1 MPTSIIFNKIGRFE
15 VEAGTTILEAAQQF
29 GLFLPHECGG
39 QAQCTSCRV
48 AILAGENNCS
58 ALEEPEQKMLHSGHF
73 KPPIRLACQTKIS
86 GPVRAQILLR
96 DEFDL
101 QLALAS
107 EAGHTPRLPGV
118 QQPLA
123 LLSGAWHDFER
134 LVLQVSAHDI
144 VHVLQRFYYLVQQ
157 LVAEHDGHLIEFSAD
172 RFTAVWG
179 ATGNIRTAMM
189 NAMHAARKLA
199 ATFGEL
205 NDYLEHNFDMRLAF
219 GLGVH
224 ADLAVMGELGTGD
237 ERRLVVFGKAVDHTH
252 ELRRLTHK
260 ANAPILVSE
269 TIFAVMRGHFPISR
283 AFQAQF
289 SGESTSCHVF
299 EAALEDVPV
308 AVSESARAG

>member
-1 MPTSIIFNKIGRFE
+1 MPTNIIFNKIGRFE

-58 ALEEPEQKMLHSGHF
+58 AMQEPEQTLLHAGQF
-73 KPPIRLACQTKIS
+73 KPPIRLACQTRIS

-107 EAGHTPRLPGV
+107 ETGQTPRLPGV

-134 LVLQVSAHDI
+134 LVLQASAHDT
-144 VHVLQRFYYLVQQ
+144 VQVLQRFYYLAQQ
-157 LVAEHDGHLIEFSAD
+157 LIKEHDGHLIEFGAD
-172 RFTAVWG
+172 RLTAIWG
-179 ATGNIRTAMM
+179 ARGNVRNAIMHAM
-189 NAMHAARKLA
+189 NAARKLA
-199 ATFGEL
+199 TIFDEL
-205 NDYLEHNFDMRLAF
+205 NDYLEHNFDLRLAF
-219 GLGVH
+219 GFGVH
-224 ADLAVMGELGTGD
+224 ADLAVMGELGTG
-237 ERRLVVFGKAVDHTH
+237 EEHRLVVLGKAVDHAH
-252 ELRRLTHK
+252 ELRRLTNK

-269 TIFAVMRGHFPISR
+269 TIFAMIRDHFPIRR

-289 SGESTSCHVF
+289 SGENTPCHVF
-299 EAALEDVPV
+299 EVAPLEAPV
-308 AVSESARAG
+308 AVSEPD

>member
-1 MPTSIIFNKIGRFE
+1 MPTSIIFNRTGRFE

-29 GLFLPHECGG
+29 GLFLLHECGG

-58 ALEEPEQKMLHSGHF
+58 AMEEPEQKLLHAGHF
-73 KPPIRLACQTKIS
+73 KPPIRLACQTRIS

-107 EAGHTPRLPGV
+107 ETGQTPRLPGV

-134 LVLQVSAHDI
+134 LVLQASAHDT
-144 VHVLQRFYYLVQQ
+144 VQVLQRFYYLAQQ
-157 LVAEHDGHLIEFSAD
+157 LIKEHDGHLIEFGAD
-172 RFTAVWG
+172 RLTAIWG
-179 ATGNIRTAMM
+179 ARGNIRTAIM
-189 NAMHAARKLA
+189 NAMNAARKLA
-199 ATFGEL
+199 TIFDEL

-224 ADLAVMGELGTGD
+224 ADLAVMGELGTGAGH
-237 ERRLVVFGKAVDHTH
+237 RLVVLGKAVDHTH
-252 ELRRLTHK
+252 ELCRLTQK
-260 ANAPILVSE
+260 ANATILVSE
-269 TIFAVMRGHFPISR
+269 TIFAVIRGHLPIRR
-283 AFQAQF
+283 AFQARF
-289 SGESTSCHVF
+289 SGDGTARHVF
-299 EAALEDVPV
+299 EAAPENVP
-308 AVSESARAG
+308 ATVSETA

>member
-1 MPTSIIFNKIGRFE
+1 MSTSIIFNKIGRFE

-58 ALEEPEQKMLHSGHF
+58 AMQEPEQKLLHAGHF
-73 KPPIRLACQTKIS
+73 KPPIRLACQTRIS

-107 EAGHTPRLPGV
+107 EAGQTPRLPGV

-123 LLSGAWHDFER
+123 LLSAAWHDFER
-134 LVLQVSAHDI
+134 LVLQASAHDI
-144 VHVLQRFYYLVQQ
+144 VQALQRFYYFVQQ
-157 LVAEHDGHLIEFSAD
+157 LVKEHGGHLIEFSAN

-179 ATGNIRTAMM
+179 VSGNMRAAIM
-189 NAMHAARKLA
+189 NAMNAARKLV
-199 ATFGEL
+199 TTCGEL

-224 ADLAVMGELGTGD
+224 ADLVVIGELGTGD
-237 ERRLVVFGKAVDHTH
+237 EHRLVVLGKAVDHTH

-269 TIFAVMRGHFPISR
+269 TIFAVIRGHLPIRR

-289 SGESTSCHVF
+289 SRENTPCHVF
-299 EAALEDVPV
+299 EVAPEEAPA
-308 AVSESARAG
+308 AVSEPD

>member
-39 QAQCTSCRV
+39 QAQCTSCRA

-58 ALEEPEQKMLHSGHF
+58 AIQEPEQKLLHAGHF

-107 EAGHTPRLPGV
+107 ETGQTPRLPGV

-134 LVLQVSAHDI
+134 LVLQASAHDT
-144 VHVLQRFYYLVQQ
+144 VQVLQRFYYLVQQ
-157 LVAEHDGHLIEFSAD
+157 LVKEHDGHLIEFSAN

-179 ATGNIRTAMM
+179 ASGNIRAAIINAM
-189 NAMHAARKLA
+189 NAARRLV
-199 ATFGEL
+199 TTCGEL

-219 GLGVH
+219 GFGVH
-224 ADLAVMGELGTGD
+224 ADLAVMGELGTG
-237 ERRLVVFGKAVDHTH
+237 EEHRLVVLGKAVDHAH
-252 ELRRLTHK
+252 ELCRLTQK
-260 ANAPILVSE
+260 ANAAILVSE
-269 TIFAVMRGHFPISR
+269 TIFAVMRDHVPISR

-289 SGESTSCHVF
+289 SGESTACRVF
-299 EAALEDVPV
+299 EAAPENVP
-308 AVSESARAG
+308 ATASEIA